1 MSASKAFQPA
11 GETPVSG
18 SVSYTRSRPPAR
30 KRAWIPSSW
39 SGGYRLPIRIADRL
53 KADTGHLR
61 NRDAVFTLFVFLA
74 RHNAGPK
81 TIARGTK
88 TGFWIVREAIA
99 QSEKVDLTED
109 QVRGAIQAMVKLG
122 IIEPLL
128 SREEMRQPGRRANLP
143 QLYRFTGDYA
153 EMFKAVAGRAR
164 RVSNALSKS
173 VSFSK
178 SPIFTRVNEVNV
190 DSGDLS
196 GVPSERWPVA
206 LSNAHHSVPAPPKP
220 LQKSKPLSDEA
231 IWLMVEKDLE
241 RVCGGKTKLYWTV
254 FAHLTREM
262 QQEALQAERA
272 EAGTGLATLQLA
284 LQKTS

>member
-1 MSASKAFQPA
+1 MSATEAFQPA
-11 GETPVSG
+11 GETPVLG
-18 SVSYTRSRPPAR
+18 SIFYSRSRTPAR
-30 KRAWIPSSW
+30 KRAWVPSSW
-39 SGGYRLPIRIADRL
+39 SGNFRLPIRIADRL

-61 NRDAVFTLFVFLA
+61 NRDAVFTLVVYLA
-74 RHNAGPK
+74 RHHAGPK

-88 TGFWIVREAIA
+88 TGFWIVRAALA

-109 QVRGAIQAMVKLG
+109 QIRGAIKAAIAVG

-143 QLYRFTGDYA
+143 QLYRFTSDYA
-153 EMFKAVAGRAR
+153 EMFTAVARRAR
-164 RVSNALSKS
+164 RLSNALSNS

-178 SPIFTRVNEVNV
+178 SPILNIANEVSV

-196 GVPSERWPVA
+196 GAPSERRAMA
-206 LSNAHHSVPAPPKP
+206 LSNARPSVPAPLNP
-220 LQKSKPLSDEA
+220 LHKSKPLSDEA

-254 FAHLTREM
+254 FAHLTPEM

-284 LQKTS
+284 LQKKS